1 MPKEPDF
8 DPSSPTIAGLLA
20 ANRRMANNM
29 AEAAA
34 IGPEAVYAI
43 VRASQTLSRA
53 GRLMSEIVKAM
64 EGSIGREVDPASLVI
79 TAVMVHH
86 LYGLNFLLESGPR
99 VPREANEEIFAGL
112 SKMGVILADAMMKL
126 GETKH

>member
-112 SKMGVILADAMMKL
+112 SKMGVIFADAMMKL